1 MIKAYHVFLYLPT
14 YHVSMYDYVCVVYL
28 FLLESPR
35 SIAFLE
41 TAPRPAGP
49 PRNLAPGG
57 KPSPARLDE
66 NSVLLLMVKNPAP
79 LDSLDSWFIP
89 WFM

>member
-1 MIKAYHVFLYLPT
+1 MIKAYHVFLYLHT

-35 SIAFLE
+35 SIPFLE

-49 PRNLAPGG
+49 ATNLVDSRGG
-57 KPSPARLDE
+57 SQVQHALRKTT
-66 NSVLLLMVKNPAP
+66 
-79 LDSLDSWFIP
+79 FYC
-89 WFM
+89 